1 MAGNFDLFKMISSR
15 AYYQTMLVV
24 VLLTIYKHVILNLFI
39 TLAAEKFTLLF
50 EYESQVLALSCAL
63 DVPD

>member
-1 MAGNFDLFKMISSR
+1 MTKKCQWCVNN
-15 AYYQTMLVV
+15 YQQ
-24 VLLTIYKHVILNLFI
+24 HVILDLFI
-39 TLAAEKFTLLF
+39 TLAEEKFTLSL